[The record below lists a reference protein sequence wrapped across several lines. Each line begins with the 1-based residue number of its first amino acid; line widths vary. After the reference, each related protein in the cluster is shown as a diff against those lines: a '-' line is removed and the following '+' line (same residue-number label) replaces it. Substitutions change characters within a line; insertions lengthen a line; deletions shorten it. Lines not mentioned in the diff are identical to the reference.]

1 LVRREALERE
11 RTAEE
16 LRQQREWLEV
26 TLYGIGD
33 GVIATDAQGRVNLL
47 NPVAQVLTG
56 WRQED
61 AVGRH
66 VTEVFRILNEQ
77 TRQPAPNPIDRVLRE
92 GVVVGLANH
101 TVLLACDGTERPIDD
116 SGGPIRNSQ
125 GAVIGAVLIF
135 RDVSERR
142 RIEAER
148 LRLLELEQGARED

>member
-1 LVRREALERE
+1 TMKQQEHSLLEQHAEESRVSAGLTFLTLTTASLLSAAFLALAYFLVRREAVERE

-16 LRQQREWLEV
+16 LRQQREWLQV

-66 VTEVFRILNEQ
+66 VAEVFHILNEQ

-101 TVLLACDGTERPIDD
+101 TVLRARDGTERPIDD
-116 SGGPIRNSQ
+116 S
-125 GAVIGAVLIF
+125 
-135 RDVSERR
+135 
-142 RIEAER
+142 
-148 LRLLELEQGARED
+148 